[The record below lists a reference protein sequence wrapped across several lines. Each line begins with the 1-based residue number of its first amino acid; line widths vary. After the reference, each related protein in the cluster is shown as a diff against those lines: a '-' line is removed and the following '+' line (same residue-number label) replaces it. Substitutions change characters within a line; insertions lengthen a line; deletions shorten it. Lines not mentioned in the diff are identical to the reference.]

1 MVAPLF
7 WPVIRRGRLRPP
19 CCCTSKGTA
28 VPSHDRGLLVRL
40 DALVELAADRHGLAL
55 LPGGRLAAAE
65 ARVAAR
71 ATGLAAPREPTA
83 RAAGVTQ
90 RAAVEL
96 LRAVAEGVGLLR
108 VRGDRL
114 EATSLRNAWA
124 QIEEGLRAGLVYAAW
139 CHRVPWPEFLHGGPG
154 VEVLTGG
161 RLWVLRLLLGLP
173 AGVDVGLTGLVETV
187 ANGLELDLGDWLPR
201 AVAAAFLDPLVALG
215 VADLRPPPPH
225 PASSLRLGLGASTVI
240 GSALVA
246 AGEEVSLA
254 STPAN

>member
-1 MVAPLF
+1 
-7 WPVIRRGRLRPP
+7 
-19 CCCTSKGTA
+19 
-28 VPSHDRGLLVRL
+28 VPSQDRGLLARL
-40 DALVELAADRHGLAL
+40 DALVALAADRHGLAL

-71 ATGLAAPREPTA
+71 AAGLAAPRGPTG
-83 RAAGVTQ
+83 RAPGVTQ
-90 RAAVEL
+90 REAVEL

-114 EATSLRNAWA
+114 EATGLRNAWA
-124 QIEEGLRAGLVYAAW
+124 QIDQGLRAGLCYAAW
-139 CHRVPWPEFLHGGPG
+139 CHRVPWPAFLHGGSE
-154 VEVLTGG
+154 VEALVGG

-173 AGVDVGLTGLVETV
+173 AGVDVGLPGLVETV
-187 ANGLELDLGDWLPR
+187 ANGLELDLSDWLHR

-215 VADLRPPPPH
+215 VANLHPPPPH
-225 PASSLRLGLGASTVI
+225 PASSLRLGPRASTVI

>member
-1 MVAPLF
+1 VQALLPPEATWQAPTAL
-7 WPVIRRGRLRPP
+7 PQPH
-19 CCCTSKGTA
+19 SKGTA
-28 VPSHDRGLLVRL
+28 VPSADRGLLARL

-71 ATGLAAPREPTA
+71 AAGLTSPARGPTA
-83 RAAGVTQ
+83 RGSALAV
-90 RAAVEL
+90 RDAVEL

-114 EATSLRNAWA
+114 EATSLRHAWA
-124 QIEEGLRAGLVYAAW
+124 QIDQGLRAGLVYAAW
-139 CHRVPWPEFLHGGPG
+139 CHRVPWPVFLHGGPG
-154 VEVLTGG
+154 VEILVGG

-173 AGVDVGLTGLVETV
+173 AGVDVGLQGLVETV
-187 ANGLELDLGDWLPR
+187 ANGLELDLDDWLPR

-225 PASSLRLGLGASTVI
+225 PGASLRLGPRASTVI